1 MTKETRAMSE
11 IVQTYLTDPSP
22 TVLTLPKGATDA
34 HVHVFGPASKFPY
47 AESRG
52 FTPADAPKETLF
64 ALHKK
69 LGIER
74 CVIVNTLLH
83 GYDNSV
89 VEDAIQA
96 ANGHYLGVALTP
108 VDISDAELQRLANVG
123 FRGLR
128 FHFMPGYK
136 IDYTPEQVIA
146 LTRRMEPLG
155 LHLQLQMH
163 AMHAR
168 ELTPLL
174 KQSAVTVVMDHMGRV
189 DARLGLEHEYFKDLC
204 HLLELPGFMVKVS
217 GIDRIDAEPPY
228 RQGIPFA
235 RYLVKTFPDRCVWG
249 SDWPHPNHTHVPD
262 DGVLVDALAQ
272 IAPEPALLKQL
283 LVDNPQQLYRFAV

>member
-1 MTKETRAMSE
+1 MPETIR
-11 IVQTYLTDPSP
+11 TYLTNPSP
-22 TVLTLPKGATDA
+22 TTFKLPKGATDT

-52 FTPADAPKETLF
+52 FTPVDAPKETLF

-69 LGIER
+69 MGIER

-83 GYDNSV
+83 GYDNLV
-89 VEDAIQA
+89 VEDAMRA
-96 ANGHYLGVALTP
+96 AEGRYLGVALTP
-108 VDISDAELQRLANVG
+108 VEISDAELKRLADIG

-136 IDYTPEQVIA
+136 INYTPEQVIA

-163 AMHAR
+163 AMHAK

-189 DARLGLEHEYFKDLC
+189 DAQLGLEHEHFKDLC
-204 HLLELPGFMVKVS
+204 HLLEQPGFMVKVS
-217 GIDRIDAEPPY
+217 GIDRIDAQPPY
-228 RQGIPFA
+228 RKGIPFA
-235 RYLVKTFPDRCVWG
+235 RHLVTTYPDRCVWG

-272 IAPEPALLKQL
+272 IAPEPDLLQQL
-283 LVDNPQQLYRFAV
+283 MVDNPQRLYRFAV

>member
-1 MTKETRAMSE
+1 MSE
-11 IVQTYLTDPSP
+11 TIQTYLANPSP
-22 TVLTLPKGATDA
+22 TTLKLPKGSTDT
-34 HVHVFGPASKFPY
+34 HVHVFGPADKFPY

-52 FTPADAPKETLF
+52 FTPVDAPKEALF
-64 ALHKK
+64 SLHKK

-83 GYDNSV
+83 GDDNRV

-96 ANGHYLGVALTP
+96 AEGRYLGVALTP
-108 VDISDAELQRLANVG
+108 IDISDAELKRLASVG

-163 AMHAR
+163 AMHAKA
-168 ELTPLL
+168 LTPLL

-189 DARLGLEHEYFKDLC
+189 DAQLGLEHEHFKDLC
-204 HLLELPGFMVKVS
+204 HLLEQPGLMVKVS
-217 GIDRIDAEPPY
+217 GIDRIDAQPPY
-228 RQGIPFA
+228 LQGIPFA
-235 RYLVKTFPDRCVWG
+235 RYLVKTYPDRCVWG

-272 IAPEPALLKQL
+272 IAPEPALLHQL
-283 LVDNPQQLYRFAV
+283 MVDNPQRLYRFEV